1 MMRRVVLVFPS
12 YSFSSLILLG
22 PFVTH
27 YAALVEIAR
36 QELYRMLQ
44 LHPYNLAMYDPLI
57 NKAYLLLDE
66 VTQFIQLPYYN
77 TYAIRQMAGV
87 LNVVLAR
94 RGFPCTQ
101 NIWMFL
107 NRLGA

>member
-44 LHPYNLAMYDPLI
+44 LHPYNLPMYDPLI